1 MQELTANL
9 FEFQQ
14 CGYLCDTVIVVDD
27 GHVKAHSVILAA
39 VSPVFKRA
47 LRSTHQP
54 VQHTIVLPGMQLVI
68 VNVIIQFVYTGKIV
82 FSKSECHNLTKI
94 MSAIDE
100 LQIKLHIIRF
110 RYLFH
115 MQTFIFEFSG
125 TQCMMASSQYYVHS
139 AACCCRPSSVA
150 CRFVYRSVTVV
161 SPAKMDQPIEI
172 SFGLR
177 TRLGPRNHVLDGV

>member
-1 MQELTANL
+1 VLVVSGKNIDLAASMQELTANL

-47 LRSTHQP
+47 LKSTYQP
-54 VQHTIVLPGMQLVI
+54 VQHTIMLPGMQLAI
-68 VNVIIQFVYTGKIV
+68 VNVIVQFVYTGKIV
-82 FSKSECHNLTKI
+82 FPKSECDNLTKV

-100 LQIKLHIIRF
+100 LEITLHII

-115 MQTFIFEFSG
+115 MQTFMFE
-125 TQCMMASSQYYVHS
+125 SS
-139 AACCCRPSSVA
+139 
-150 CRFVYRSVTVV
+150 
-161 SPAKMDQPIEI
+161 
-172 SFGLR
+172 
-177 TRLGPRNHVLDGV
+177 

>member
-47 LRSTHQP
+47 LKSTHQP
-54 VQHTIVLPGMQLVI
+54 VQHTIMLPGMQLVI

-82 FSKSECHNLTKI
+82 FPKSECDDLAKV
-94 MSAIDE
+94 MSAVDE
-100 LQIKLHIIRF
+100 LEIKLHII

-115 MQTFIFEFSG
+115 MQTFMFES
-125 TQCMMASSQYYVHS
+125 T
-139 AACCCRPSSVA
+139 
-150 CRFVYRSVTVV
+150 
-161 SPAKMDQPIEI
+161 
-172 SFGLR
+172 
-177 TRLGPRNHVLDGV
+177 